1 MTHLVARRIAFLDAW
16 TEYKTPNNPACR
28 LKWFHLRIFSHFPG
42 MIWRICLF
50 TKFIDH
56 IIPFF
61 LLPKNGEVSGEMTKP
76 NSLGL
81 HWPSRDRPDPCWTGT
96 MSQPKM
102 HPPLSVRLIYGFC
115 KKDNWEVRFTKG
127 KEFWHWFLLRV
138 SKMILNDL
146 NRNLEPCM

>member
-1 MTHLVARRIAFLDAW
+1 MIGIFTISSTVPSFWMLFSTSQKTHQNKFLNRIRDPKHA
-16 TEYKTPNNPACR
+16 ACR
-28 LKWFHLRIFSHFPG
+28 LKWFHLRLFSHFPG
-42 MIWRICLF
+42 MICRICLF
-50 TKFIDH
+50 TKFIHH
-56 IIPFF
+56 IIRFF

-115 KKDNWEVRFTKG
+115 KKN
-127 KEFWHWFLLRV
+127 
-138 SKMILNDL
+138 N
-146 NRNLEPCM
+146 